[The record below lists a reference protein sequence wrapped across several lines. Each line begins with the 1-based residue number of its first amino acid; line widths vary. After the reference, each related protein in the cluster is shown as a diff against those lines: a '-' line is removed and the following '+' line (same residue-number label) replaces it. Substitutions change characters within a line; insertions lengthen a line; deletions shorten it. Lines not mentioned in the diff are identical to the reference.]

1 MPIPSWLTTDS
12 RRKELSGVCFKVPKN
27 GLLLV
32 GNNGVAMPVTM
43 TTVEVAVVYCTG
55 IVDGLEANSIEEL
68 RLDAYSLVNSRD
80 ERTRCI
86 DNVIFGVDSDEVIG
100 MDVVAAAT
108 DHLVAN
114 LMNIICHAD

>member
-12 RRKELSGVCFKVPKN
+12 RRKELSDVCFKVPKN

-32 GNNGVAMPVTM
+32 WNNGVAMPVTM

-100 MDVVAAAT
+100 MDVVTAAT

-114 LMNIICHAD
+114 LMDIICHAD

>member
-32 GNNGVAMPVTM
+32 GNKGVAMPVTM

-55 IVDGLEANSIEEL
+55 IVDGLEANSVEEL

-86 DNVIFGVDSDEVIG
+86 DSVLFGVDGDEVIG
-100 MDVVAAAT
+100 MDVVTAAT
-108 DHLVAN
+108 DQLVAN

>member
-1 MPIPSWLTTDS
+1 MSIPSWLTKDS
-12 RRKELSGVCFKVPKN
+12 RRKELDVSAH
-27 GLLLV
+27 GLLRIGKPVVRLPVALV
-32 GNNGVAMPVTM
+32 LCEA
-43 TTVEVAVVYCTG
+43 AVFYSPD
-55 IVDGLEANSIEEL
+55 IVDGLEANSVEEL

-100 MDVVAAAT
+100 MDVVTAAT

>member
-1 MPIPSWLTTDS
+1 MSIPSWLTTDS
-12 RRKELSGVCFKVPKN
+12 RRKELSGTCFKVPKN

-86 DNVIFGVDSDEVIG
+86 DNVLFGVDSDEVIG
-100 MDVVAAAT
+100 MDIVAAAT
-108 DHLVAN
+108 DQLVAN

>member
-12 RRKELSGVCFKVPKN
+12 RRKELSGTCFKVPKN

-43 TTVEVAVVYCTG
+43 TTVEVAVIYCTG

-100 MDVVAAAT
+100 MDVVTAAT

>member
-1 MPIPSWLTTDS
+1 MSIPSWLTTDS
-12 RRKELSGVCFKVPKN
+12 RRKELSGACFKVPKH

-43 TTVEVAVVYCTG
+43 TTVEVAVIYCTG

-86 DNVIFGVDSDEVIG
+86 ESVLFGVDVDEVIG
-100 MDVVAAAT
+100 MDVVTAAT
-108 DHLVAN
+108 DQLVAN